1 MRVDMGP
8 GGAVT
13 AVTACH
19 TVDARAG
26 TAVSSELSLKSLT
39 ELCVLL
45 RGTLSPV
52 RLVV

>member
-26 TAVSSELSLKSLT
+26 TAVSSLKSLT